1 MARKSKE
8 ESKKYP
14 EYYKKNFPSWT
25 LEECEEAAK
34 KYKKSTNVRSIE
46 YYISKF
52 PNKSYEECKKLR
64 DDYIKS
70 IRENNPNYL
79 EYYIKKYPDNSIEE
93 NKKLYEIHKRE
104 SNYQCIEYWEKKY
117 PNSSLE
123 ECQKML
129 ENKKKEYLAKRPD
142 NHGVNNPM
150 HHTRVSIQKTKE
162 GSPMCIEFYQKHYPN
177 LSKEEQEKMW
187 KEKHNDM
194 VNCVRNAIKTTN
206 IEYYINQGMS
216 KDEAKKALHDR
227 QSTFSLKKCIERY
240 GEEEG
245 IRRFKER
252 QDKWKVKLRKSFLI
266 DGDSRGM
273 QSQVANKLFNDISN
287 LLNIENPIKEKFI
300 YDKETKNGYAYDFCY
315 NNKII
320 EFNGDYWHCNPR
332 KYKED
337 YINKTTKMT
346 AKEIWKKD
354 EEKKRIAEK
363 FGYHIYY
370 VWEMDY
376 KKDPSSELI
385 KCIKFLQS

>member
-25 LEECEEAAK
+25 LEECENAAK
-34 KYKKSTNVRSIE
+34 KFKRSCNNATIEYWINKYPKLSKEECEKIRKEYLENKKS
-46 YYISKF
+46 
-52 PNKSYEECKKLR
+52 
-64 DDYIKS
+64 
-70 IRENNPNYL
+70 NNPNFL
-79 EYYIKKYPDNSIEE
+79 QYYIKKFPQLSEDECKEKLREYRNSI
-93 NKKLYEIHKRE
+93 NH
-104 SNYQCIEYWEKKY
+104 CISSYWKTKY
-117 PNSSLE
+117 PEKSLE
-123 ECQKML
+123 ECEEIALK
-129 ENKKKEYLAKRPD
+129 ERKKRKTKTD
-142 NHGVNNPM
+142 NHGENNPR
-150 HHTRVSIQKTKE
+150 HKSKISDLEIRQS
-162 GSPMCIEFYQKHYPN
+162 SPMCIEFYQKHYPS

-194 VNCVRNAIKTTN
+194 VNRIRNTIKTTN
-206 IEYYINQGMS
+206 IEYYLNQGMS
-216 KDEAKKALHDR
+216 KEEAKQALHDR

-273 QSQVANKLFNDISN
+273 QSKIANKLFNDISN
-287 LLNIENPIKEKFI
+287 LLNIESPIKEKFI

-337 YINKTTKMT
+337 YVNKTINMT
-346 AKEIWKKD
+346 AKEIWVRDECKK
-354 EEKKRIAEK
+354 KVAEK
-363 FGYHIYY
+363 FGYKVYY

-376 KKDPSSELI
+376 RKDPSSELI